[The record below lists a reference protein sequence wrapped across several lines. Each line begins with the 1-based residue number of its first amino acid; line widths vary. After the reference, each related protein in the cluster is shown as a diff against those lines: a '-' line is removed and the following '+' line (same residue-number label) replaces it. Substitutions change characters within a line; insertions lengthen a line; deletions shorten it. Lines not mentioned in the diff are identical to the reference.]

1 MNKKGTKVLASATVV
16 GLVLSTVATGN
27 VKAAPGDVTR
37 VGGADLYE
45 TASKVAKANWKDG
58 AENVVLVSG
67 EGYADSLSA
76 SVLATKLNAPIILT
90 SSKNLDKNA
99 KDALTSLKPK
109 NVYVVGGNYVISKEV
124 RNEVKG
130 LGLNIAKELYGNTQ
144 FDTNLAI
151 ANYLVDDLKVDSSE
165 VLVVNGKDGYADAL
179 SVAPVAASKGQVLL
193 IVSKNPADAEG
204 AAKFVKAHN
213 SKVTVV
219 GTKNIVPTAVLEKL
233 GAKEENR
240 VNGGLT
246 QFDTNLN
253 VMKHFGLKYDK
264 VYVADASD
272 TKKGYADALV
282 ASAIAG
288 RTGSALILTD
298 RGNSKY
304 TQNAI
309 NHIKENKNDKTEVE
323 ALGGNAV
330 MPEEVV
336 NGIKDAVK
344 ADSAELAAAKK
355 AVKAYEDAKLDT
367 AKDIEAAEALG
378 KEATNAVKAV
388 KDQAQ
393 REALEAKI
401 AAQDKK
407 VADAKAK
414 LAFKVES
421 VTAINETAIQIKGLA
436 KEVKEA
442 DLVGKKIILKAG
454 DVELTAT
461 YVATSLTEDG
471 KANFVLENGK
481 KLTDAVTYTVSSDW
495 ASFNTNTFMAKG
507 LKAPSVNKVEV
518 LTKGVPAVKY
528 IPDDKSTTDTN
539 EETGITKVYFTAK
552 NQYGEDM
559 DIPANNNLEAKAT
572 LNGVPMLASEVVYD
586 KVTGKNYVEIKK
598 TLAEGNKISLTLTNK
613 INDKDV
619 EIGSAA
625 YTVVKAEE
633 AVATTISDMKAMYA
647 NAENNHIKD
656 AEAKE
661 VMPGDQIKLTVK
673 VNDQFGNPMD
683 KPVRWVVEEGKDLIN
698 GLEDVTDAKDVTL
711 TASKAGKL
719 KISAY
724 IGNGEKVAYEVM
736 VGAKALNTLDL
747 ADEAGTRFNQDENIV
762 KVVTP
767 NSGANLT
774 ADMIKFDVKATK
786 TSVDVTPADVK
797 VTAKVRGGNNDANKN
812 DIVIVAKSSKPGK
825 YTITP
830 YVGESLEKAIAKGN
844 TFDVTTTIDQ
854 TVTSIDDINF
864 DAAELKTGS
873 EIKKDIIFRN
883 RHKEVIV
890 VNDAKV
896 TVTPDSGM
904 TADVIKDTDKNKNML
919 NLKATEAKNYNVVVS
934 SGDVIRA
941 FNLTFKAPAFTA
953 VELGNDINGVV
964 AGDNLLDKA
973 KYQEIKFLD
982 QDGKAM
988 DVKKKDIK
996 VSVTD
1001 PTGQPLDDISK
1012 LITLGK
1018 DYTVDQDGKVDFVQI
1033 SEGVAGDEEA
1043 VVAIKVSPADITP
1056 GTYTIKVEDK
1066 DGKISDTL
1074 NITVGS
1080 KRIAKTVEIKPAA
1093 TKVVLGGDI
1102 KVNIVPK
1109 DQYNEFI
1116 NVGVNKISVDAGT
1129 NFTKSNVTEVKDE
1142 KDANKV
1148 IGYEVTLTGKTKGT
1162 NDFVVNVNGEE
1173 KDGKTPILAT
1183 NKVSMTV
1190 DSAASLI
1197 DSVAVDTKDIK
1208 ALYSTKDGVANAN
1221 LKAIVKAADGTI
1233 IPVSD
1238 SDLDWKVVSQKDTE
1252 GKEVS
1257 TRTVKVDSKA
1267 GIVTADQ
1274 NTVGSAVVEVTTAN
1288 MKKATITLKFDDK
1301 DPVAQKGTVEVVNTA
1316 IDKNDPE
1323 GKKLLP
1329 LDADDKKEG
1338 IQISL
1343 DNDAKDGEKDGAVK
1357 VVLNAKDQYGNL
1369 LGADKTIADGIT
1381 LRVDDS
1387 SVVKAEKN
1395 PTTGL
1400 ITITAKGEGDSKVYV
1415 EYAGQTIA
1423 LDVTANKAAVD
1434 AVKASEVEKALADAK
1449 DAFTKKVA
1457 EYKEADYTAESWKKF
1472 QEVVVAQTEIA
1483 NNATTVEAVTAAQ
1496 NTVVEAG
1503 KSLVT
1508 KEAAATEIAKTEL
1521 NVELAKVSDTKE
1533 LAKGSTV
1540 DVSTLNAEYGIDE
1553 TKVTLA
1559 VEKVDGE
1566 ADKYKVTL
1574 THKTVTT
1581 VKADKTV
1588 IVTVAQ

>member
-151 ANYLVDDLKVDSSE
+151 ANYLVDDLKVDPSE

-355 AVKAYEDAKLDT
+355 AVKAYEDAKITNLEEINA
-367 AKDIEAAEALG
+367 AKTLGVEAN
-378 KEATNAVKAV
+378 KAVEAV

-393 REALEAKI
+393 REVLEAKI
-401 AAQDKK
+401 AAKDKL
-407 VADAKAK
+407 VAEAEAK
-414 LAFKVES
+414 LAFKIES
-421 VTAINETAIQIKGLA
+421 VTAINETAIQIKGIA

-442 DLVGKKIILKAG
+442 DLKDKKIELKAG
-454 DVELTAT
+454 DVTLTAK
-461 YVATSLTEDG
+461 YVASSLTEDG
-471 KANFVLENGK
+471 KANFVLENNK
-481 KLTDAVTYTVSSDW
+481 KLVDATEYTVESDW
-495 ASFNTNTFMAKG
+495 AEFV
-507 LKAPSVNKVEV
+507 VNKFVAKV
-518 LTKGVPAVKY
+518 ANAYVKTINVTTKAIQGKA
-528 IPDDKSTTDTN
+528 DN
-539 EETGITKVYFTAK
+539 KVYFAAK
-552 NQYGEDM
+552 NQYGEDI
-559 DIPANNNLEAKAT
+559 DINGKVADVNATATINEVPVKAGEISIANRNDGYVTIVKELKE
-572 LNGVPMLASEVVYD
+572 GD
-586 KVTGKNYVEIKK
+586 KVVINF
-598 TLAEGNKISLTLTNK
+598 TNK
-613 INDKDV
+613 VADKDV
-619 EIGSAA
+619 QVGTASFTA
-625 YTVVKAEE
+625 VKAE
-633 AVATTISDMKAMYA
+633 APVATTISDMKAEYIGEAA
-647 NAENNHIKD
+647 NGHQLNK
-656 AEAKE
+656 EAKE
-661 VMPGDQIKLTVK
+661 VLPDDQVKLSVK
-673 VNDQFGNPMD
+673 ILDQFGNPMSAGTTA
-683 KPVRWVVEEGKDLIN
+683 RWVVESGKDL
-698 GLEDVTDAKDVTL
+698 VTNTDDSAIDEVSDAENFTFKAV
-711 TASKAGKL
+711 KAGNL
-719 KISAY
+719 KISAFL
-724 IGNGEKVAYEVM
+724 GNGEKVNYEVM
-736 VGAKALNTLDL
+736 VGAKVLDTLNLV
-747 ADEAGTRFNQDENIV
+747 DEAGTRYNQDENII

-767 NSGANLT
+767 NKGANLT

-786 TSVDVTPADVK
+786 TSVDVTPTDVK
-797 VTAKVRGGNNDANKN
+797 VTAKVRGGDNDANKN

-830 YVGESLEKAIAKGN
+830 YVGESLEKATAKVAG
-844 TFDVTTTIDQ
+844 FDVTTTIDQ
-854 TVTSIDDINF
+854 TVTSIDDISF

-873 EIKKDIIFRN
+873 EIKKDIVFRN
-883 RHKEVIV
+883 KHKEVV
-890 VNDAKV
+890 VLDA
-896 TVTPDSGM
+896 
-904 TADVIKDTDKNKNML
+904 ADVIVTPNGMNGKVTKETIKDADKNVL
-919 NLKATEAKNYNVVVS
+919 TLKADEAKTYNVVVKN
-934 SGDVIRA
+934 GDVIKA
-941 FNLTFKAPAFTA
+941 FNLTFKAPAFTG
-953 VELGNDINGVV
+953 VQLGNDINGVV
-964 AGDNLLDKA
+964 AGDDLLGKS
-973 KYQEIKFLD
+973 KYQEIQFLD
-982 QDGKAM
+982 QDGKTM
-988 DVKKKDIK
+988 PVNKEDLK
-996 VSVTD
+996 VSVTKPD
-1001 PTGQPLDDISK
+1001 GQLLPENEQGN
-1012 LITLGK
+1012 LITLLK
-1018 DYTVDQDGKVDFVQI
+1018 TYTVDKDGKVTAKDP
-1033 SEGVAGDEEA
+1033 AGDKDA
-1043 VVAIKVSPADITP
+1043 VVAIKVAPTKDVKP
-1056 GTYTIKVEDK
+1056 GTYTVKVSDK
-1066 DGKISDTL
+1066 EGKISDTL

-1080 KRIAKTVEIKPAA
+1080 ERVAKTVEVKPEA
-1093 TKVVLGGDI
+1093 TKVVLGG
-1102 KVNIVPK
+1102 KVKVKVTPK
-1109 DQYNEFI
+1109 DQYGEFI
-1116 NVGVNKISVDAGT
+1116 ALDKDTKIEVEVGDHFGAG
-1129 NFTKSNVTEVKDE
+1129 NVTDVTDKDGSL
-1142 KDANKV
+1142 V
-1148 IGYEVTLTGKTKGT
+1148 GYEVELEGNTKGT
-1162 NDFVVNVNGEE
+1162 NDVVINVKAGD
-1173 KDGKTPILAT
+1173 KVLAT

-1190 DSAASLI
+1190 DSAAGLI

-1208 ALYSTKDGVANAN
+1208 ALYSTKDGAANVN

-1238 SDLDWKVVSQKDTE
+1238 SDLDWKVVSQKDGE

-1301 DPVAQKGTVEVVNTA
+1301 GSVAQKGTVEVINTVKA
-1316 IDKNDPE
+1316 ED
-1323 GKKLLP
+1323 GKTLLP

-1343 DNDAKDGEKDGAVK
+1343 DNDAKDGEAAGAVK

-1369 LGADKTIADGIT
+1369 LEADQTIANGIT

-1387 SVVKAEKN
+1387 SVVKAEKDDK
-1395 PTTGL
+1395 GV

-1423 LDVTANKAAVD
+1423 LDVTANKAAVEE
-1434 AVKASEVEKALADAK
+1434 AAKIEAAKALSAAK
-1449 DAFTKKVA
+1449 DAFTKKIA
-1457 EYKEADYTAESWKKF
+1457 DYKEADYTVESWIEF
-1472 QEVVVAQTEIA
+1472 QKVVTVQTTA
-1483 NNATTVEAVTAAQ
+1483 VNDAKTVEDVTTAQKAVEKAA
-1496 NTVVEAG
+1496 E
-1503 KSLVT
+1503 SLVT
-1508 KEAAATEIAKTEL
+1508 KADAEKEANEKAVLKANALVSNNSYTMPVASATDEDAVKKAIEDEIGKLNLTDITVVVTKTSYTEAVAGTSDGTYKFT
-1521 NVELAKVSDTKE
+1521 VELSKGTGDAKVTQTTNE
-1533 LAKGSTV
+1533 LKM
-1540 DVSTLNAEYGIDE
+1540 LI
-1553 TKVTLA
+1553 
-1559 VEKVDGE
+1559 
-1566 ADKYKVTL
+1566 
-1574 THKTVTT
+1574 
-1581 VKADKTV
+1581 
-1588 IVTVAQ
+1588 IQ

>member
-1 MNKKGTKVLASATVV
+1 
-16 GLVLSTVATGN
+16 
-27 VKAAPGDVTR
+27 
-37 VGGADLYE
+37 
-45 TASKVAKANWKDG
+45 
-58 AENVVLVSG
+58 
-67 EGYADSLSA
+67 
-76 SVLATKLNAPIILT
+76 
-90 SSKNLDKNA
+90 
-99 KDALTSLKPK
+99 
-109 NVYVVGGNYVISKEV
+109 
-124 RNEVKG
+124 
-130 LGLNIAKELYGNTQ
+130 
-144 FDTNLAI
+144 
-151 ANYLVDDLKVDSSE
+151 
-165 VLVVNGKDGYADAL
+165 
-179 SVAPVAASKGQVLL
+179 
-193 IVSKNPADAEG
+193 
-204 AAKFVKAHN
+204 
-213 SKVTVV
+213 
-219 GTKNIVPTAVLEKL
+219 
-233 GAKEENR
+233 
-240 VNGGLT
+240 
-246 QFDTNLN
+246 
-253 VMKHFGLKYDK
+253 MKHFGLKYDK

-762 KVVTP
+762 KVVAP

-1190 DSAASLI
+1190 DSAAGLI

-1208 ALYSTKDGVANAN
+1208 SLYSTKDAEAKVDLN
-1221 LKAIVKAADGTI
+1221 AIVKAADGTV
-1233 IPVSD
+1233 IPVSKN
-1238 SDLDWKVVSQKDTE
+1238 DLNWKVISQKDAE

-1257 TRTVKVDSKA
+1257 DKTITVDVKEEGVSVKA
-1267 GIVTADQ
+1267 PKD
-1274 NTVGSAVVEVTTAN
+1274 TVGLAIVEVTTAN
-1288 MKKATITLKFDDK
+1288 MKKATITLKFDK
-1301 DPVAQKGTVEVVNTA
+1301 EPSVAQKGTVEVINTA
-1316 IDKNDPE
+1316 KDKDE
-1323 GKKLLP
+1323 KLLP

-1369 LGADKTIADGIT
+1369 FGDKNDQIKANEIT
-1381 LRVDDS
+1381 LHVGDS
-1387 SVVKAEKN
+1387 SVVKAEAKDEDHKAV
-1395 PTTGL
+1395 

-1415 EYAGQTIA
+1415 DYAGQTIA
-1423 LDVTANKAAVD
+1423 LDVTANKAAVEE
-1434 AVKASEVEKALADAK
+1434 AAKIEKAEKELKDAK
-1449 DAFTKKVA
+1449 DAFTSKVA
-1457 EYKEADYTAESWKKF
+1457 EYKEANYTPESWTEFEK
-1472 QEVVVAQTEIA
+1472 VVVAQTEIA
-1483 NNATTVEAVTAAQ
+1483 NKATTVEVVTAAQ
-1496 NTVVEAG
+1496 NTVVEEA
-1503 KSLVT
+1503 KKLVT
-1508 KEAAATEIAKTEL
+1508 KEAQELENAKNDL
-1521 NVELAKVSDTKE
+1521 QGLIDTANT
-1533 LAKGSTV
+1533 AKGNAKISV
-1540 DVSTLNAEYGIDE
+1540 DGSDVSTS
-1553 TKVTLA
+1553 
-1559 VEKVDGE
+1559 EKW
-1566 ADKYKVTL
+1566 
-1574 THKTVTT
+1574 VTT
-1581 VKADKTV
+1581 EKMKALTDAIATADAALKAEDATAQSLKDAKTALENAITTFNNAV
-1588 IVTVAQ
+1588 QPGTKA

>member
-130 LGLNIAKELYGNTQ
+130 LGLNIEKELYGNTQ

-355 AVKAYEDAKLDT
+355 AVKAYEDAKITNLEEINV
-367 AKDIEAAEALG
+367 AKALG
-378 KEATNAVKAV
+378 VEANKAVEAV

-401 AAQDKK
+401 AAKDKL
-407 VADAKAK
+407 VAEAEAK
-414 LAFKVES
+414 LAFKIES
-421 VTAINETAIQIKGLA
+421 VTAINETAVQIKGIA

-442 DLVGKKIILKAG
+442 DLKDKKIELKAG
-454 DVELTAT
+454 DVTLTAK
-461 YVATSLTEDG
+461 YVASSLTEDG
-471 KANFVLENGK
+471 KANFVLENNK
-481 KLTDAVTYTVSSDW
+481 KLVDATEYTVESDW
-495 ASFNTNTFMAKG
+495 AEFV
-507 LKAPSVNKVEV
+507 VNKFVAKV
-518 LTKGVPAVKY
+518 ANPYVKTINVTTKAIQGMA
-528 IPDDKSTTDTN
+528 N
-539 EETGITKVYFTAK
+539 NKVYFETK
-552 NQYGEDM
+552 NQYGED
-559 DIPANNNLEAKAT
+559 IAVKGNIEAVKAIAT
-572 LNGVPMLASEVVYD
+572 INGVPVKEVDEVTINKNDGYVVITNELKEGD
-586 KVTGKNYVEIKK
+586 KVAINF
-598 TLAEGNKISLTLTNK
+598 TNK
-613 INDKDV
+613 IGDKDV
-619 EIGSAA
+619 QVGTASFTA
-625 YTVVKAEE
+625 VKKADS
-633 AVATTISDMKAMYA
+633 VATTISDMKAEYDVEA
-647 NAENNHIKD
+647 NGHKLNE
-656 AEAKE
+656 EAKE
-661 VMPGDQIKLTVK
+661 VLPDDQVKLSAK
-673 VNDQFGNPMD
+673 ILDQFGNPMPEET
-683 KPVRWVVEEGKDLIN
+683 KARWVAEKGEDLIT
-698 GLEDVTDAKDVTL
+698 VTTADYKDGIVDSKDFTFKA
-711 TASKAGKL
+711 TKAGDL
-719 KISAY
+719 KVSAY
-724 IGNGEKVAYEVM
+724 LANGEKVTYEVKI
-736 VGAKALNTLDL
+736 GAKKLTEVKVEGEKIEGQPQINI
-747 ADEAGTRFNQDENIV
+747 ADVKGNNHEEKIV
-762 KVVTP
+762 GVVTP
-767 NSGANLT
+767 NSGAILT
-774 ADMIKFDVKATK
+774 PDMIKFDIKATK
-786 TSVDVTPADVK
+786 TSEEVKPSDVEV
-797 VTAKVRGGNNDANKN
+797 VAKLRGKNDEKKNEN
-812 DIVIVAKSSKPGK
+812 DIVIAVKSSKVGK
-825 YTITP
+825 YVITP
-830 YVGESLEKAIAKGN
+830 YVGESVEKGIKGN
-844 TFDVTTTIDQ
+844 IIAVTTDINKE
-854 TVTSIDDINF
+854 VASIDDISF

-873 EIKKDIIFRN
+873 EIKKDIVFRN
-883 RHKEVIV
+883 KHKEVV
-890 VNDAKV
+890 VVDAADV
-896 TVTPDSGM
+896 IVTPDGM
-904 TADVIKDTDKNKNML
+904 SKKEVGIESIKDTDKKKNVL
-919 NLKATEAKNYNVVVS
+919 TLKADQAKTYNVVVKNK
-934 SGDVIRA
+934 DVIRA
-941 FNLTFKAPAFTA
+941 FNLVFKAPAFTA

-964 AGDNLLDKA
+964 KGDLDTKA

-982 QDGKAM
+982 QDGKVM
-988 DVKKKDIK
+988 SVKNEDIK
-996 VSVTD
+996 VDVTKPD
-1001 PTGQPLDDISK
+1001 GQPLAESDISN

-1018 DYTVDQDGKVDFVQI
+1018 TYTVDKDGKVTFEKAEAID
-1033 SEGVAGDEEA
+1033 A
-1043 VVAIKVSPADITP
+1043 VVAMKVLPKNVDAIKA
-1056 GTYTIKVEDK
+1056 GTYTVKISDK

-1080 KRIAKTVEIKPAA
+1080 KRVAKTVEVKPEA
-1093 TKVVLGGDI
+1093 TKVVLGGKV

-1109 DQYNEFI
+1109 DQYGDFI
-1116 NVGVNKISVDAGT
+1116 ANAAGIEMDVNAGEH
-1129 NFTKSNVTEVKDE
+1129 FKKDDVVAIDKDGKVTAKAEDIV
-1142 KDANKV
+1142 A
-1148 IGYEVTLTGKTKGT
+1148 YEVTLTGNTKGT
-1162 NDFVVNVNGEE
+1162 NDVVVNVKEGE
-1173 KDGKTPILAT
+1173 KVLAT

-1190 DSAASLI
+1190 DSAAGLI

-1208 ALYSTKDGVANAN
+1208 ALYSTKDGAANVN

-1238 SDLDWKVVSQKDTE
+1238 SDLDWKVVSQKDAE

-1301 DPVAQKGTVEVVNTA
+1301 GSVAQKGTVEVINTVKA
-1316 IDKNDPE
+1316 ED
-1323 GKKLLP
+1323 GKTLLP

-1343 DNDAKDGEKDGAVK
+1343 DNDEKDGEKDGAVK
-1357 VVLNAKDQYGNL
+1357 VVLNAKDQYGDL
-1369 LGADKTIADGIT
+1369 LEANKTEADGIT

-1387 SVVKAEKN
+1387 SVVKAEKDAN
-1395 PTTGL
+1395 GV

-1415 EYAGQTIA
+1415 EYAGQTIT
-1423 LDVTANKAAVD
+1423 LDVTANKEAVEKAKAAAAEQE
-1434 AVKASEVEKALADAK
+1434 AVKAVETFKTNNEAVLKLTADTVKIENKAAVESAITEYDKLSDAAKSQLTAQKALLDNLKTQITKLETEKTAAIEVANQKIADIPAASSIDASNKDDAQAK
-1449 DAFTKKVA
+1449 VTEA
-1457 EYKEADYTAESWKKF
+1457 EK
-1472 QEVVVAQTEIA
+1472 
-1483 NNATTVEAVTAAQ
+1483 AVTAAKDKGAQ
-1496 NTVVEAG
+1496 DSDFTDFGKIQEA
-1503 KSLVT
+1503 KD
-1508 KEAAATEIAKTEL
+1508 KIATL
-1521 NVELAKVSDTKE
+1521 
-1533 LAKGSTV
+1533 
-1540 DVSTLNAEYGIDE
+1540 
-1553 TKVTLA
+1553 
-1559 VEKVDGE
+1559 
-1566 ADKYKVTL
+1566 
-1574 THKTVTT
+1574 
-1581 VKADKTV
+1581 
-1588 IVTVAQ
+1588 